1 MRYLPQAPRNTTP
14 SRGIVPL
21 LIALA
26 CASCGEK
33 PVRVEEGGAPTQ
45 MPQGH
50 PEISAEPLFA
60 GAVVF
65 EMDLKEVDSG
75 YLFLNIRPEVH
86 APPLLSKRYEI
97 ATDTTRTENGYQQI
111 VFDLSARDS
120 MMGPVEIP
128 EKVVLEAW
136 YDPDGMV
143 ETKEGVS
150 RKPMTVHRGDL
161 SLEVRLDG
169 KRKAGPGPAKRPS
182 GV

>member
-1 MRYLPQAPRNTTP
+1 MRNRESAHRGAVLPTRILP
-14 SRGIVPL
+14 SL
-21 LIALA
+21 LALA
-26 CASCGEK
+26 CCACGEK
-33 PVRVEEGGAPTQ
+33 PVKVTGGGGAAPL
-45 MPQGH
+45 PPAH
-50 PEISAEPLFA
+50 VEVSDEPLFA

-65 EMDLKEVDSG
+65 EMALKEVDSG
-75 YLFLNIRPEVH
+75 FLFLNIRPTVH
-86 APPLLSKRYEI
+86 APPLLSRRYEV
-97 ATDTTRTENGYQQI
+97 ATDTSLTANGYKQI
-111 VFDLSARDS
+111 VFALSARDS

-128 EKVVLEAW
+128 EEVVLEAW

-169 KRKAGPGPAKRPS
+169 KAKASPGPARRPS